1 MEEGMGKGYLFFL
14 MAHIIKVILKQMRQR
29 IKKEFLYQNN
39 YNIQVDSYKID
50 FKDTGNKRDWL
61 TFLSENM
68 KKESELEE
76 H

>member
-1 MEEGMGKGYLFFL
+1 
-14 MAHIIKVILKQMRQR
+14 MRQR